1 MGFYSDD
8 ETEDMSRS
16 YDVAREPVRV
26 EKWRSR
32 RPEGNPLDVV
42 VRRRERSPSPE
53 EAYYY
58 EREGRGYMVNKRTN
72 TEQGKEVLPR
82 RVTFDSPTN
91 SSTGS
96 ESRMVIPPRD
106 RMRIIEREEDAEESS
121 HERIEA
127 WRRRIMAEGAPGKR
141 TEHQGQPPD
150 NDRGR
155 GARSTD
161 TTPGPNIHTYRSSDA
176 GNNDLVAV
184 EHLEFDLTPDL
195 DDELEEFGRLTRLG
209 HYRNAK
215 KHFKQFLQE
224 HIDHPIVF
232 VSYAEMLLDVGDYK
246 SIVSL
251 EHLSHNVFPPPTSY
265 LDGSAQSSRDLHLNW
280 KLIHWIALSSSSS
293 SQHAPQ
299 RIFDELQRPGLVF
312 PTVDGLNPTQ
322 VILTLPDLLLYL
334 LYQRGILPNHQLHKC
349 QGALAPA
356 TRTED

>member
-1 MGFYSDD
+1 MVFYSDD

-16 YDVAREPVRV
+16 YDVGREPVRV

-72 TEQGKEVLPR
+72 MDPDKEVYSR
-82 RVTFDSPTN
+82 RVTFDSPSN
-91 SSTGS
+91 SSIGSGSSTHVIRLRERIFPMTG
-96 ESRMVIPPRD
+96 RD
-106 RMRIIEREEDAEESS
+106 EDAEESS
-121 HERIEA
+121 HDRIEA
-127 WRRRIMAEGAPGKR
+127 WRHRMMDEDATGKR
-141 TEHQGQPPD
+141 TEHQGQPTD

-155 GARSTD
+155 GARNTN
-161 TTPGPNIHTYRSSDA
+161 TTVDPNIHIYRSKDA

-195 DDELEEFGRLTRLG
+195 DEELEEFGRLTRLG

-215 KHFKQFLQE
+215 KYFKQFLQE
-224 HIDHPIVF
+224 HIYHPIVF
-232 VSYAEMLLDVGDYK
+232 VSYAEMLLDLGDYK

-251 EHLSHNVFPPPTSY
+251 EHLSHDVIPPPTSY
-265 LDGSAQSSRDLHLNW
+265 LVGITQSSRDLHLNW

-299 RIFDELQRPGLVF
+299 RIFHEVQFPGLVF
-312 PTVDGLNPTQ
+312 STVDSLNPTQ
-322 VILTLPDLLLYL
+322 VVLP
-334 LYQRGILPNHQLHKC
+334 LPNRLPPPLNLSGI

-356 TRTED
+356 TWTES